1 MRSKDHSNQQGI
13 VLVSVLWVIVLSSLL
28 VTTFNRSVR
37 TNVTVTRT
45 ELDLAKLERIGDA
58 GIELAIA
65 KLRGNPGERWR
76 ADGSIYSVR
85 FAGADL
91 NVRVFDTNGLV
102 DINHASSKVLA
113 AALSHLTQADQLASR
128 IHDHIMVRRKSAAQ
142 LARAGQNRRGTAQNG
157 EKSQLQAALAFRD
170 VSQLLDQIPMT
181 VAQSRIL
188 RRFLTVHSSGS
199 GINPLTMPVG
209 LLQGLPDISSFELA
223 ELLKARQ
230 EDADFDGE
238 ALSGAEYSN
247 EEGPAYTIVIEVS
260 DGSFAKP
267 IVGSATIMTD
277 EENRVPYFNLA
288 RRPFGS

>member
-1 MRSKDHSNQQGI
+1 MSSKDHSKEQGI
-13 VLVSVLWVIVLSSLL
+13 VLVSVLWVIVLASLL
-28 VTTFNRSVR
+28 VTTFNSSVR
-37 TNVTVTRT
+37 TNVTITRT
-45 ELDLAKLERIGDA
+45 ELDLANLERIGDA

-65 KLRGNPGERWR
+65 KLRGNQGERWR
-76 ADGSIYSVR
+76 ADGRIYSVR

-91 NVRVFDTNGLV
+91 TVRIFDTNGLV

-128 IHDHIMVRRKSAAQ
+128 IHDHIMVRRKAA
-142 LARAGQNRRGTAQNG
+142 APPTRAGQKGRSTARIG
-157 EKSQLQAALAFRD
+157 EENLVEATLAFRD

-181 VAQSRIL
+181 VAQSRNL

-199 GINPLTMPVG
+199 GINPLTMPVE

-238 ALSGAEYSN
+238 ALSGAEYSA
-247 EEGPAYTIVIEVS
+247 EEGPAYTIVIEIS
-260 DGSFAKP
+260 DGKFAKP
-267 IVGSATIMTD
+267 IVGSATVMTD
-277 EENRVPYFNLA
+277 EENRVPYFYLA